1 MSGLKNECDK
11 LNANPNGYRG
21 SEEHFS
27 TAEEL
32 LAEQSTSDDE
42 PSTFLEPP
50 VEFNREA
57 EAAYKYGRRA
67 CPISKKSFRECLNGT
82 E

>member
-1 MSGLKNECDK
+1 MSSLINECDK
-11 LNANPNGYRG
+11 LNVNHNSYSG

-32 LAEQSTSDDE
+32 LAEQSTSDGE

-50 VEFNREA
+50 VEFNSEA
-57 EAAYKYGRRA
+57 PTKYGRRA

-82 E
+82 G

>member
-1 MSGLKNECDK
+1 MSSLINECDK
-11 LNANPNGYRG
+11 LNVNHNSYSG

-32 LAEQSTSDDE
+32 LAEQSTSDGE

-50 VEFNREA
+50 VEFNSEA
-57 EAAYKYGRRA
+57 EAAYKVWQESLSYLQEELSGM
-67 CPISKKSFRECLNGT
+67 P
-82 E
+82 